1 MAAMNQWEK
10 NEVRFFRVMT
20 ILALSLMGVCRVATL
35 IIGTASRT
43 GGASQELNA
52 KEEGEEPA
60 SPTGGEPVDITDR
73 LLGETADMGEGYID
87 RMIFVGESTT
97 AHLRSRGV
105 LREGQA
111 TEQVWS
117 DASGTMTLDLNVLQK
132 PINYPPTGRPMTI
145 AAAVGAAKP
154 QYLVLSFGVNGI
166 VGFSRNEALYERAY
180 GKLIDAIHAASP
192 DTVVMLQTV
201 YPVAT
206 NQTAFSEG
214 ATIINGYVRR
224 RNEQLLDIAQAHD
237 AYVVNTASVLCDSA
251 GNLKAEYQTGDGIH
265 LTAEAYR
272 RILQYL
278 RTHGYVGKEDDG
290 A

>member
-1 MAAMNQWEK
+1 
-10 NEVRFFRVMT
+10 
-20 ILALSLMGVCRVATL
+20 
-35 IIGTASRT
+35 
-43 GGASQELNA
+43 
-52 KEEGEEPA
+52 
-60 SPTGGEPVDITDR
+60 
-73 LLGETADMGEGYID
+73 
-87 RMIFVGESTT
+87 
-97 AHLRSRGV
+97 
-105 LREGQA
+105 
-111 TEQVWS
+111 
-117 DASGTMTLDLNVLQK
+117 
-132 PINYPPTGRPMTI
+132 MTI
-145 AAAVGAAKP
+145 AAAAGIAKP

-166 VGFSRNEALYERAY
+166 VGFSKNEALYERAY

-214 ATIINGYVRR
+214 AAIINGYVRR